1 MASIGYQDSF
11 IFIQITQNSDFSN
24 LLLTNHFLCTRY
36 LCRIISNSLHTISGK
51 PGMSRVCVTV
61 TNDSYNH
68 FLKNLIDDGYV
79 ERIKFGYYQ
88 WKDER
93 AFSEATVITR
103 LFPDAVICME
113 SALQYYGYTDR
124 TPAAWCLAVDKHST
138 KSRFNI
144 DYPSIKPHYIPKE
157 QMTLGVETVIIEG
170 TELKIFNRE
179 RVICDCLRQE
189 NKMDV
194 EVFNKA
200 IQAYIKDTRKNIPR
214 LMEYAKILRIENKV
228 RRIIGIWL

>member
-1 MASIGYQDSF
+1 MDIQTAKQ
-11 IFIQITQNSDFSN
+11 IFDAHNGIMKSKE
-24 LLLTNHFLCTRY
+24 
-36 LCRIISNSLHTISGK
+36 IIENKI
-51 PGMSRVCVTV
+51 
-61 TNDSYNH
+61 YNR
-68 FLKNLIDDGYV
+68 FLKKLIDEGYV
-79 ERIKFGYYQ
+79 EKIKFGYYQ
-88 WKDER
+88 WQDER
-93 AFSEATVITR
+93 AFSEATVIAR

-124 TPAAWCLAVDKHST
+124 TPSAWCLAVDKHST

-144 DYPSIKPHYIPKE
+144 DYPSVKPHYIPEE
-157 QMTLGVETVIIEG
+157 QMMLGAELVNIED

-200 IQAYIKDTRKNIPR
+200 IQAYIKDPKKNVPR
-214 LMEYAKILRIENKV
+214 LMEYAKILRTENKV
-228 RRIIGIWL
+228 RKIIGVWI

>member
-1 MASIGYQDSF
+1 MDIQTAKQ
-11 IFIQITQNSDFSN
+11 IFDAHNGIMKSKE
-24 LLLTNHFLCTRY
+24 
-36 LCRIISNSLHTISGK
+36 IIENKI
-51 PGMSRVCVTV
+51 
-61 TNDSYNH
+61 YNR
-68 FLKNLIDDGYV
+68 FLKKLIDEGYV
-79 ERIKFGYYQ
+79 EKIKFGYYQ
-88 WKDER
+88 WQDER
-93 AFSEATVITR
+93 AFSEATVIAR

-124 TPAAWCLAVDKHST
+124 TPSAWCLAVDKHST

-144 DYPSIKPHYIPKE
+144 DYPSVKPHYIPEE
-157 QMTLGVETVIIEG
+157 QMALGVEMVNIED

-200 IQAYIKDTRKNIPR
+200 IQAYIKDPKKNVPR
-214 LMEYAKILRIENKV
+214 LMEYAKILRTENKV
-228 RRIIGIWL
+228 RKMIGVWL

>member
-1 MASIGYQDSF
+1 MDIPTAKR
-11 IFIQITQNSDFSN
+11 IFDDHNGIMKSKEIVENK
-24 LLLTNHFLCTRY
+24 
-36 LCRIISNSLHTISGK
+36 I
-51 PGMSRVCVTV
+51 
-61 TNDSYNH
+61 YNR
-68 FLKNLIDDGYV
+68 FMKKLMNEGYV
-79 ERIKFGYYQ
+79 EKIKYGYYQ
-88 WKDER
+88 WQDER
-93 AFSEATVITR
+93 AYSEAAVIAR
-103 LFPDAVICME
+103 LFPDAVICLE

-144 DYPSIKPHYIPKE
+144 DYPRVKPHYIPAE
-157 QMTLGVETVIIEG
+157 QMSFGVKVVDIEG

-200 IQAYIKDTRKNIPR
+200 IQAYIKDPEKNVPR
-214 LMEYAKILRIENKV
+214 LMEYAKILRTENKV
-228 RRIIGIWL
+228 RKTIGVWL

>member
-1 MASIGYQDSF
+1 MDIQTAKQ
-11 IFIQITQNSDFSN
+11 IFDAHNGIMKSKE
-24 LLLTNHFLCTRY
+24 
-36 LCRIISNSLHTISGK
+36 IIENKI
-51 PGMSRVCVTV
+51 
-61 TNDSYNH
+61 YNR
-68 FLKNLIDDGYV
+68 FLKKLIEEGYV
-79 ERIKFGYYQ
+79 EKIKFGYYQ
-88 WKDER
+88 WQDER
-93 AFSEATVITR
+93 AFSEATVIAR

-124 TPAAWCLAVDKHST
+124 TPSAWCLAVDKHST

-144 DYPSIKPHYIPKE
+144 DFPSVKPHYIPEE
-157 QMTLGVETVIIEG
+157 QMTLGVEMVNIED

-200 IQAYIKDTRKNIPR
+200 IQAYIKDPKKNVPR
-214 LMEYAKILRIENKV
+214 LMEYAKILRTENKV
-228 RRIIGIWL
+228 RKMIGVWL

>member
-1 MASIGYQDSF
+1 MDIQTAKQ
-11 IFIQITQNSDFSN
+11 IFDAHNGIMKSKEIIENKIYN
-24 LLLTNHFLCTRY
+24 RFL
-36 LCRIISNSLHTISGK
+36 NK
-51 PGMSRVCVTV
+51 
-61 TNDSYNH
+61 
-68 FLKNLIDDGYV
+68 LIDEGYV
-79 ERIKFGYYQ
+79 EKIKFGYYQ
-88 WKDER
+88 WQDER
-93 AFSEATVITR
+93 AFSEVTVIAR

-124 TPAAWCLAVDKHST
+124 TPSAWCLAVDKHST

-144 DYPSIKPHYIPKE
+144 DYPSVKPHYIPEE
-157 QMTLGVETVIIEG
+157 QMALGVEMVNIED

-200 IQAYIKDTRKNIPR
+200 IQAYIKDPKKNVPR
-214 LMEYAKILRIENKV
+214 LMEYAKILRAENKV
-228 RRIIGIWL
+228 RKMIGLWL

>member
-1 MASIGYQDSF
+1 MDIQTAKQ
-11 IFIQITQNSDFSN
+11 IFDAHNGIMKSKE
-24 LLLTNHFLCTRY
+24 
-36 LCRIISNSLHTISGK
+36 IIENKI
-51 PGMSRVCVTV
+51 
-61 TNDSYNH
+61 YNR
-68 FLKNLIDDGYV
+68 FLKKLIDEGYV
-79 ERIKFGYYQ
+79 EKIKFGYYQ
-88 WKDER
+88 WQDER
-93 AFSEATVITR
+93 AFSEATVIAR

-124 TPAAWCLAVDKHST
+124 TPSAWCLAVDKHST

-144 DYPSIKPHYIPKE
+144 DYPSVKPHYIPDE
-157 QMTLGVETVIIEG
+157 QMTLGVELVNIED

-200 IQAYIKDTRKNIPR
+200 IQAYIKDPKKNVPR
-214 LMEYAKILRIENKV
+214 LMEYAKILRTENKV
-228 RRIIGIWL
+228 RKMIGVWL

>member
-1 MASIGYQDSF
+1 MDIQTAKQ
-11 IFIQITQNSDFSN
+11 IFNAHNGIMKSKE
-24 LLLTNHFLCTRY
+24 
-36 LCRIISNSLHTISGK
+36 IIENKI
-51 PGMSRVCVTV
+51 
-61 TNDSYNH
+61 YNR
-68 FLKNLIDDGYV
+68 FLKKLIDEGYV
-79 ERIKFGYYQ
+79 EKIKFGFYQ
-88 WKDER
+88 WQDER
-93 AFSEATVITR
+93 AYSEATVITR

-124 TPAAWCLAVDKHST
+124 TPSAWCLAVDKHST

-144 DYPSIKPHYIPKE
+144 DYPSVKPHYIPEE
-157 QMTLGVETVIIEG
+157 QMTLGVEVVKIED

-200 IQAYIKDTRKNIPR
+200 IQAYIKDPKKNVPR
-214 LMEYAKILRIENKV
+214 LMEYAKILRTENKV
-228 RRIIGIWL
+228 RKMIGVWL

>member
-1 MASIGYQDSF
+1 MDIQTAKQ
-11 IFIQITQNSDFSN
+11 IFDAHNGIMKSKEIIENKIYN
-24 LLLTNHFLCTRY
+24 RFL
-36 LCRIISNSLHTISGK
+36 NK
-51 PGMSRVCVTV
+51 
-61 TNDSYNH
+61 
-68 FLKNLIDDGYV
+68 LIDEGYV
-79 ERIKFGYYQ
+79 EKIKFGYYQ
-88 WKDER
+88 WQDER
-93 AFSEATVITR
+93 AFSEATVIAR

-124 TPAAWCLAVDKHST
+124 TPSAWCLAVDKHST

-144 DYPSIKPHYIPKE
+144 DYPSVKPHYIPEE
-157 QMTLGVETVIIEG
+157 QMTLGVEMVNIED

-200 IQAYIKDTRKNIPR
+200 IQAYIKDPKKNVPR
-214 LMEYAKILRIENKV
+214 LMEYAKILRTENKV
-228 RRIIGIWL
+228 RKMIGVWL

>member
-1 MASIGYQDSF
+1 MDIQTAKQ
-11 IFIQITQNSDFSN
+11 IFDAHNGIMKSKEIIENKIYN
-24 LLLTNHFLCTRY
+24 RFL
-36 LCRIISNSLHTISGK
+36 NK
-51 PGMSRVCVTV
+51 
-61 TNDSYNH
+61 
-68 FLKNLIDDGYV
+68 LIDEGYV
-79 ERIKFGYYQ
+79 EKIKFGYYQ
-88 WKDER
+88 WQDER
-93 AFSEATVITR
+93 AFSEATVIAR

-124 TPAAWCLAVDKHST
+124 TPSAWCLAVDKHST

-144 DYPSIKPHYIPKE
+144 DYPSVKPHYIPE
-157 QMTLGVETVIIEG
+157 AQMTLGVEMVNIED

-200 IQAYIKDTRKNIPR
+200 IQAYIKDPKKNVPR
-214 LMEYAKILRIENKV
+214 LMEYAKILRTENKV
-228 RRIIGIWL
+228 RKMIGVWL

>member
-1 MASIGYQDSF
+1 MDIQTAKQ
-11 IFIQITQNSDFSN
+11 IFDAHNGIMKSKEIIENKIYN
-24 LLLTNHFLCTRY
+24 RFL
-36 LCRIISNSLHTISGK
+36 NK
-51 PGMSRVCVTV
+51 
-61 TNDSYNH
+61 
-68 FLKNLIDDGYV
+68 LIDEGYV
-79 ERIKFGYYQ
+79 EKIKFGYYQ
-88 WKDER
+88 WQDER
-93 AFSEATVITR
+93 AFSEVTVIAR

-124 TPAAWCLAVDKHST
+124 TPSAWCLAVDKHST

-144 DYPSIKPHYIPKE
+144 DYPSVKPHYIPDE
-157 QMTLGVETVIIEG
+157 QMTLGVELVNIED

-200 IQAYIKDTRKNIPR
+200 IQAYIKDPKKNVPR
-214 LMEYAKILRIENKV
+214 LMEYAKILRTENKV
-228 RRIIGIWL
+228 RKMIGVWL